1 MWVRNIE
8 NVLENSACLLPAG
21 VHSDE
26 GVAGAGSRGVA
37 VFTKGDLGGISKR
50 GEVAEPASMRV
61 GMDSIVTVVVTI
73 VIKEWCLKLCVREL

>member
-1 MWVRNIE
+1 MNVGS
-8 NVLENSACLLPAG
+8 VLENCTCLLPSG
-21 VHSDE
+21 THSD
-26 GVAGAGSRGVA
+26 GDAADTGGRDVAIV
-37 VFTKGDLGGISKR
+37 TEGDLSGISKR